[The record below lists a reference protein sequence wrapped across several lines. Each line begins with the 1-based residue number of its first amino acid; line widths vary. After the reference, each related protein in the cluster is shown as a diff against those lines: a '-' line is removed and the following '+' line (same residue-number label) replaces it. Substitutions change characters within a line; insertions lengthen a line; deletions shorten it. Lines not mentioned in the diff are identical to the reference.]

1 MDRAE
6 PQILVVQHLEQV
18 CPELWPKGRFE
29 GGFFKVGSKNGEPGG
44 SYVVRITGANRGLHG
59 DFAEGGHCRN
69 WIETWMEVRNVDFPT
84 AMPQIEA
91 FFNMPRGLPLERS
104 RKQGSP
110 PFRLPV
116 LRTATERDLATISS
130 TRSIRVEGLRAA
142 VTREFLFCFNDYR
155 DGPCYLITDKARRS
169 AIYRRLDGNPFEY
182 ANGERVADHRQR
194 SKSKLW
200 LGSKAN
206 WPIGAEESREYP
218 AIAITEGMPDF
229 LSGFSHAWASAVE
242 RCVAPVCMSSASVSI
257 PEAALEI
264 FSGKRIRIFGHA
276 DDKGRQAMERWGR
289 ERGCG
294 PPTKQGRSQ
303 RCLSTCSF
311 TDLQQARASPSSCG
325 FMIGFIRDIAPFF

>member
-1 MDRAE
+1 
-6 PQILVVQHLEQV
+6 
-18 CPELWPKGRFE
+18 
-29 GGFFKVGSKNGEPGG
+29 
-44 SYVVRITGANRGLHG
+44 
-59 DFAEGGHCRN
+59 
-69 WIETWMEVRNVDFPT
+69 
-84 AMPQIEA
+84 
-91 FFNMPRGLPLERS
+91 
-104 RKQGSP
+104 
-110 PFRLPV
+110 
-116 LRTATERDLATISS
+116 
-130 TRSIRVEGLRAA
+130 VEGLRAA

-169 AIYRRLDGNPFEY
+169 AIYRRLDGNPFGY

-276 DDKGRQAMERWGR
+276 DDKGRQAMERWGWELSEVGANIDYFDFHGLIQGDGRPVKDLNDLCLADFRRSECDATAFFGYMDFGLERSTRTWR
-289 ERGCG
+289 E
-294 PPTKQGRSQ
+294 
-303 RCLSTCSF
+303 
-311 TDLQQARASPSSCG
+311 
-325 FMIGFIRDIAPFF
+325 